1 MFKYLTFL
9 TLCAG
14 MSCAANFMTGQAAR
28 AVIGQPYFTAQ
39 NSGVSNTVFGGIGGL
54 AYANNTL
61 FATDANRLGLLPN
74 NNRVLIFNN
83 LGQLLPPA
91 DADIEPYMGRCPM
104 CGGQASVV
112 LGQPDFITG
121 PPTTLPAASASNM
134 RLPTAVASDGQT
146 LAVADTSNNRVLIW
160 RTIPAS
166 NGQPAD
172 VVLGQPDFATV
183 GPLSVSASTFR
194 GPQGVWI
201 QSGKL
206 FVADTQNNRVLIWNS
221 IPTQNNQPA
230 NLVLGQPNFTS
241 APPVNQIN
249 PNLPATANT
258 MLSPVSVT
266 SDGQRLYVTDLGFNR
281 VLIWNSIPTATQQ
294 PADVEV
300 GQVDFTQSIA
310 DDNTHLCQV
319 AGTDSNGNPAYPAM
333 CAATMNFPRF
343 ALSDGQRLFVAD
355 SGHDRILV
363 FNSIP
368 AVNGARADVIL
379 GQPDEFEDVYSTP
392 VSTIPTVSNLVVSGS
407 NVTPTPTSLAWD
419 GQNLYVA
426 DATDY
431 RIMVFTPAHADVPI
445 TGIVNAASRA
455 IFAVGSIVIGGT
467 ITDGNTVTATLNGT
481 AYTYKVTT
489 TDTVDSVAKALAGV
503 ITAANSGAGDS
514 SVSALD
520 EAGLATVLLVSRQ
533 PGIAGNNVT
542 IATSVSTSATIT
554 ATASGGNLAGGGN
567 AATAAAGT
575 LVSIFG
581 ANLAESTATADLTQL
596 QLPFELANVQVYF
609 DSMRAPLLMVS
620 PNQINAEIPFEIYGA
635 NSISGWVR
643 VRHSDGSVTVTSA
656 IGVPV
661 ALAAPGLFAD
671 TTPGATEPRK
681 AMALHA
687 SSVATGSFSVN
698 GAIQAG
704 DVGNLVIG
712 SNTYTYTVLS
722 TDTLASIRDTFINL
736 INADPNAPVVASAA
750 VDFTRIRVQAKLPG
764 QAGVGI
770 ALSTSVS
777 AASTNKNGAVLTLT
791 AANSATCCANTA
803 GAPLTTANPAVA
815 GETILI
821 YGTGL
826 GLPTNND
833 AFSGTQYVGP
843 PNASLVP
850 VLAQS
855 GGTSLNV
862 ISTGYKDGMVG
873 TNEIALEL
881 PPTLAANQLA
891 HVSITQ
897 SLIISNIVTI
907 PVGVGALTHFLV
919 SPQSV
924 TIAAGTPQTLTVT
937 AQDLAGDTVA
947 SYSGTVHFTSTD
959 PKAVLPPDTALT
971 NGTATFSN
979 LTFNTKG
986 TQTVTATDP
995 ATGITGTSA
1004 SVTVN

>member
-1 MFKYLTFL
+1 MLKYLTFIS
-9 TLCAG
+9 LCAG
-14 MSCAANFMTGQAAR
+14 MSCAADFMTGQAAR
-28 AVIGQPYFTAQ
+28 GVLGQPYFTAQ
-39 NSGVSNTVFGGIGGL
+39 NAGASSTVFGGIGGL
-54 AYANNTL
+54 AYAANTL

-83 LGQLLPPA
+83 IGQMLPAA
-91 DADIEPYMGRCPM
+91 DADIGPYMGRCPM

-112 LGQPDFITG
+112 LGQPDFTTTT
-121 PPTTLPAASASNM
+121 PATLPAPSAGNM
-134 RLPTAVASDGQT
+134 RLPTAVASDGQV
-146 LAVADTSNNRVLIW
+146 LAVADTSNNRVLLW
-160 RTIPAS
+160 RTIPAN

-172 VVLGQPDFATV
+172 IVLGQPDFATV
-183 GPLSVSASTFR
+183 SPLSVNARAFR

-221 IPTQNNQPA
+221 IPAQNNQPA
-230 NLVLGQPNFTS
+230 DLVLGQPNFTT
-241 APPVNQIN
+241 APQIDQIN
-249 PNLPATANT
+249 LNLPATANT

-266 SDGQRLYVTDLGFNR
+266 SDGQRLYVADLGFNR
-281 VLIWNSIPTATQQ
+281 VLIWNSIPTTNQQ
-294 PADVEV
+294 PADVEI
-300 GQVDFTQSIA
+300 GQVNFTQSVA
-310 DDNTHLCQV
+310 NDSSHLCAV
-319 AGTDSNGNPAYPAM
+319 GGTDSNGNPLYPNM
-333 CAATMNFPRF
+333 CAATLNFPRF
-343 ALSDGQRLFVAD
+343 ALPDGQGRLFVAD
-355 SGHDRILV
+355 AGNDRILV
-363 FNSIP
+363 YKSIP
-368 AVNGARADVIL
+368 ALNAARADAIL
-379 GQPDEFEDVYSTP
+379 GQPNEFDDIYSTP
-392 VSTIPTVSNLVVSGS
+392 TSTPTNTNLMVSAS

-426 DATDY
+426 DPTDY
-431 RIMVFTPAHADVPI
+431 RILVFSPGSPDVPLN
-445 TGIVNAASRA
+445 GLVNAASRA
-455 IFAVGSIVIGGT
+455 IFAFGSVAIGGT
-467 ITDGNTVTATLNGT
+467 ITAGNTVTVTINGT
-481 AYTYKVTT
+481 AYTYTVVAA
-489 TDTVDSVAKALAGV
+489 DTVESVALALAKV
-503 ITAANSGAGDS
+503 INAANSGAGDRN
-514 SVSALD
+514 VSAV
-520 EAGLATVLLVSRQ
+520 EEPGLATILLNARQ
-533 PGIAGNNVT
+533 PGVTGNNVT
-542 IATSVSTSATIT
+542 LASSVSSNATVT
-554 ATASGGNLAGGGN
+554 ATASGSALASGGD
-567 AATAAAGT
+567 AATVAAGT
-575 LVSIFG
+575 LITINGS
-581 ANLAESTATADLTQL
+581 NLAESTASADLTQK
-596 QLPFELANVQVYF
+596 QLPWELANVQVYF

-862 ISTGYKDGMVG
+862 ISTGYKVGMVG